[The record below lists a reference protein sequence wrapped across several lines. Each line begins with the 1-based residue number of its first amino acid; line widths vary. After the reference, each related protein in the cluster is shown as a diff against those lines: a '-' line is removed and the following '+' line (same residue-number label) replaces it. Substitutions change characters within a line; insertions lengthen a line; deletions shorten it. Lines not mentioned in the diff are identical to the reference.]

1 MSKLAAR
8 LFASLLFACGAAVQ
22 VGCSA
27 CGSCHDYSSPV
38 ANCSCQGC
46 SDCGGGSRAGSRS
59 MGYYAENGAKPDVDS
74 LDQAVEVARLPDPD
88 APLRR

>member
-1 MSKLAAR
+1 MSKLTAR
-8 LFASLLFACGAAVQ
+8 VFASLLLACGAAVQ

-38 ANCSCQGC
+38 ANCTCQSCGE
-46 SDCGGGSRAGSRS
+46 CGGGRAGSSS
-59 MGYYAENGAKPDVDS
+59 MGYYAENGAKPAGDS
-74 LDQAVEVARLPDPD
+74 LDQAVEVARLPETD